1 MKMPGML
8 RLDIRRQH
16 KKDSKDDLQQ
26 AKQMID
32 KKDDSTDSTQHHL
45 FGFGKHLDKVLN
57 SCSDSERQLDEVQQ
71 QLSLFRKSISVLLS
85 SKQ

>member
-1 MKMPGML
+1 ML

-26 AKQMID
+26 AKEMID
-32 KKDDSTDSTQHHL
+32 KRDGSTDSTQHHL

-57 SCSDSERQLDEVQQ
+57 SCSDSERQLNEVQQ
-71 QLSLFRKSISVLLS
+71 LPFVRAPERAYQCFSAAT
-85 SKQ
+85 Q